1 MAADVPSPALAGWTD
16 EQLRDELRARE
27 VRRAVADLPPIGTRW
42 GDLTDEQRRG
52 LPPGTRLGPAAALTH
67 EALVRRAG
75 AWRREDG
82 EAVPDSIVNA
92 ARRIISYPEAP

>member
-1 MAADVPSPALAGWTD
+1 MPTDSPSPALAGWTD
-16 EQLRDELRARE
+16 GQLRDELRARE
-27 VRRAVADLPPIGTRW
+27 LQRAAANLPPLGTRG

-52 LPPGTRLGPAAALTH
+52 LPPGTRLGPADGLTQ

-75 AWRREDG
+75 EWRRWDG

-92 ARRIISYPEAP
+92 GRRILSYPEAP